1 MKCIH
6 CNTPIAENAR
16 FCPKCG
22 LPVSTKPSEAPT
34 GNEQTISMQ
43 EVEKISSVTGQQEQA
58 EQSVGQEES
67 ASTPTISKN
76 DDVTSVEQLP
86 KPQESSFSV
95 KESKAAPDIVELAEM
110 VEEEVSS
117 ASSTDETIEVAPLVR
132 ALAEAEAKAEQKKAQ
147 ASTADELSTLQ
158 TSPLSPESAGNNA
171 PQTVA
176 RNETP
181 RIPGRPRAGQG
192 AKPSAYVPP
201 RPGSVSASPAPISA
215 RPNAGQVATPS
226 VSSSSS
232 IPSSPVPPRPNAG
245 QVAAPPVSAVPSSP
259 IPSRPNAK
267 QAPASQAPSA
277 SPTSMP
283 ARARQSSA
291 RFLPGTQ
298 GQQEEQDKQ
307 EVYDKKR
314 APQQLVAS
322 PESGGTPAS
331 STAPVAEQTL
341 TSLPTMPLEAMSPLP
356 STPYTPQRSDAPP
369 LSPSPTPSTP
379 LIPPEMPIAPERY
392 FQGQPFSS
400 QRRPGVINM
409 QQTKRSR
416 TRRGC
421 LPGFLATLVL
431 LVVLVVAGW
440 VFVARPYLHAQA
452 VAQIDQAMTAEV
464 NQLPTFLPV
473 PGGIVR
479 VTDAMLTN
487 MLALS
492 LPSNIPIQNAQV
504 QINSGGLQISFQTEG
519 LPSSITGVPVVSQG
533 HLLLSQVA
541 VKGVASLI
549 LSAKDIASLCNQHIA
564 AALAR
569 IHHTVSSVKLLNHEM
584 DLVLS

>member
-22 LPVSTKPSEAPT
+22 LPVSTEPSEAPT

-58 EQSVGQEES
+58 EQSVEREES

-76 DDVTSVEQLP
+76 GDVTSIEQLP
-86 KPQESSFSV
+86 KSQESSFSV

-110 VEEEVSS
+110 AEEEVSS
-117 ASSTDETIEVAPLVR
+117 ASSTDETIEVAPLAR

-158 TSPLSPESAGNNA
+158 TSPLSPESAGKNA
-171 PQTVA
+171 SQTVA

-201 RPGSVSASPAPISA
+201 RPGAVSTSPAPISA

-226 VSSSSS
+226 VSPSPS
-232 IPSSPVPPRPNAG
+232 IPSSPVPPRLNAG
-245 QVAAPPVSAVPSSP
+245 QVAAPSVSAVPSSP

-267 QAPASQAPSA
+267 SVPASQAPSA

-298 GQQEEQDKQ
+298 DQQEEQDKQ
-307 EVYDKKR
+307 ESKKR
-314 APQQLVAS
+314 VPQQLVAS
-322 PESGGTPAS
+322 PESGDAPAS

-341 TSLPTMPLEAMSPLP
+341 TSLPTMPLEAMPPLP

-421 LPGFLATLVL
+421 LPGFLVTLVL
-431 LVVLVVAGW
+431 LVVLVAAGW
-440 VFVARPYLHAQA
+440 LFVARPYLHAQA

-473 PGGIVR
+473 PGGLVR

-519 LPSSITGVPVVSQG
+519 LPSSITGVPVVSQE

-569 IHHTVSSVKLLNHEM
+569 IHHTVSSVRLLNHEM

>member
-22 LPVSTKPSEAPT
+22 LPVSTEPSEAPT

-43 EVEKISSVTGQQEQA
+43 EMEKISSVTGQQEQA
-58 EQSVGQEES
+58 EQAVGQEES
-67 ASTPTISKN
+67 VSTPTISKN
-76 DDVTSVEQLP
+76 DNATSVEQLP
-86 KPQESSFSV
+86 KPQESFFSV

-110 VEEEVSS
+110 AAEEEVSS
-117 ASSTDETIEVAPLVR
+117 ASSTDETIEVAPLAR
-132 ALAEAEAKAEQKKAQ
+132 ARVEAEAKVEQKKAQ

-158 TSPLSPESAGNNA
+158 TSPLSSESAGNNV
-171 PQTVA
+171 PQTVT

-181 RIPGRPRAGQG
+181 RIPGRPRAGQS
-192 AKPSAYVPP
+192 AKSSAYVPP
-201 RPGSVSASPAPISA
+201 RPGSVSTSPAPSSA

-226 VSSSSS
+226 VSPSLSV
-232 IPSSPVPPRPNAG
+232 PSSPVPP
-245 QVAAPPVSAVPSSP
+245 
-259 IPSRPNAK
+259 RPNAK

-283 ARARQSSA
+283 ARGRQSSA

-356 STPYTPQRSDAPP
+356 STPYTPQRSDALP

-431 LVVLVVAGW
+431 LVVLVAAGW

-473 PGGIVR
+473 PGGLVR
-479 VTDAMLTN
+479 VTEAMLTN

-492 LPSNIPIQNAQV
+492 LPSNIPIQNVQV

-519 LPSSITGVPVVSQG
+519 LSSSITGVPVVSQG

-549 LSAKDIASLCNQHIA
+549 LSVKDIASLCNQHIA

>member
-22 LPVSTKPSEAPT
+22 LPVSTEPSEAPT

-43 EVEKISSVTGQQEQA
+43 EMEKISSVTGQQEQA
-58 EQSVGQEES
+58 EQAVGQEES
-67 ASTPTISKN
+67 VSTPTISKN
-76 DDVTSVEQLP
+76 DNATSVEQLP
-86 KPQESSFSV
+86 KPQESFFSV

-110 VEEEVSS
+110 AAEEEVSS
-117 ASSTDETIEVAPLVR
+117 ASSTDETIEVAPLAR
-132 ALAEAEAKAEQKKAQ
+132 ARVEAEAKVEQKKAQ

-158 TSPLSPESAGNNA
+158 TSPLSSESAGNNV
-171 PQTVA
+171 PQTVT

-181 RIPGRPRAGQG
+181 RIPGRPRAGQS
-192 AKPSAYVPP
+192 AKSSAYVPP
-201 RPGSVSASPAPISA
+201 RPGSVSTSPAPSSA

-226 VSSSSS
+226 VSPSLSV
-232 IPSSPVPPRPNAG
+232 PSSPVPP
-245 QVAAPPVSAVPSSP
+245 
-259 IPSRPNAK
+259 RPNAK

-283 ARARQSSA
+283 ARGRQSSA

-298 GQQEEQDKQ
+298 GQQEERDKQ
-307 EVYDKKR
+307 EIYDKKR

-322 PESGGTPAS
+322 PESGDAPAS

-356 STPYTPQRSDAPP
+356 STPYTPQRSDALP

-431 LVVLVVAGW
+431 LVVLVAAGW

-473 PGGIVR
+473 PGGLVR
-479 VTDAMLTN
+479 VTEAMLTN

-492 LPSNIPIQNAQV
+492 LPSNIPIQNVQV

-519 LPSSITGVPVVSQG
+519 LSSSITGVPVVSQG

>member
-22 LPVSTKPSEAPT
+22 LPVSTEPSEAPT
-34 GNEQTISMQ
+34 DNEQTISMQ
-43 EVEKISSVTGQQEQA
+43 EVERISSVTGQQEQA
-58 EQSVGQEES
+58 EQPVEREES

-76 DDVTSVEQLP
+76 GDITSIEQLP
-86 KPQESSFSV
+86 KPQESSL
-95 KESKAAPDIVELAEM
+95 ESKAAPDIVELAEM
-110 VEEEVSS
+110 AEEEVSS
-117 ASSTDETIEVAPLVR
+117 AFSTDETIEVAPLAR

-158 TSPLSPESAGNNA
+158 TSPLSPESAGKNA
-171 PQTVA
+171 SQTVA

-201 RPGSVSASPAPISA
+201 RPGAVSTSPAPISA

-226 VSSSSS
+226 VS
-232 IPSSPVPPRPNAG
+232 
-245 QVAAPPVSAVPSSP
+245 AVPSSP

-267 QAPASQAPSA
+267 SAPASQAPSA
-277 SPTSMP
+277 SPTSVP

-298 GQQEEQDKQ
+298 DQQEEQDKQ
-307 EVYDKKR
+307 ENKKR
-314 APQQLVAS
+314 VPQQLVAS
-322 PESGGTPAS
+322 PESGDAPAS

-341 TSLPTMPLEAMSPLP
+341 TSLPTMPLEAMPPLP
-356 STPYTPQRSDAPP
+356 STPYTPQRSEAPP
-369 LSPSPTPSTP
+369 LSPSPTPSAP
-379 LIPPEMPIAPERY
+379 LIPPEIPIAPERY

-421 LPGFLATLVL
+421 LPAFLVTLVL
-431 LVVLVVAGW
+431 LVVLVAAGW
-440 VFVARPYLHAQA
+440 LLVARPYLHGQA

-473 PGGIVR
+473 PGGLVR

-569 IHHTVSSVKLLNHEM
+569 IHHTVSSVRLLNHEM

>member
-22 LPVSTKPSEAPT
+22 LPVSTEPSEAPT

-58 EQSVGQEES
+58 EQSVEREES
-67 ASTPTISKN
+67 ASTLTISRN
-76 DDVTSVEQLP
+76 GDVTSVEQLP

-110 VEEEVSS
+110 AEEEVSS
-117 ASSTDETIEVAPLVR
+117 ASSTDETIEVAPLAR

-158 TSPLSPESAGNNA
+158 TSPLASESAGNNA
-171 PQTVA
+171 PQTVT

-192 AKPSAYVPP
+192 AKSSAYVPP
-201 RPGSVSASPAPISA
+201 RPGSVSTSPAPSSA

-226 VSSSSS
+226 VSPPLSV
-232 IPSSPVPPRPNAG
+232 PSSLVPPRPNAG

-259 IPSRPNAK
+259 VPLRPNAK

-283 ARARQSSA
+283 ARGRQSSA

-298 GQQEEQDKQ
+298 DQQEERDKQ

-322 PESGGTPAS
+322 PESGDAPAS

-341 TSLPTMPLEAMSPLP
+341 TSLPTMPLEAMPPLP
-356 STPYTPQRSDAPP
+356 STPYAPQRSDALP

-421 LPGFLATLVL
+421 LPGFLVTLVL
-431 LVVLVVAGW
+431 LVVLVAAGW
-440 VFVARPYLHAQA
+440 LFVARPYLHAQA

-473 PGGIVR
+473 PGGLVR

-584 DLVLS
+584 DLLLS